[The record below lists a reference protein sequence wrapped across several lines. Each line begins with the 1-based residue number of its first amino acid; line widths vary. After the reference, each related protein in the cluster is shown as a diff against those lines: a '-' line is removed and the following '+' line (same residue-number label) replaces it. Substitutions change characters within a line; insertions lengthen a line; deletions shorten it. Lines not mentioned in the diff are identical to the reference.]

1 MERPRHA
8 LDTPIIYY
16 FSPYFSIYTPTRHF
30 SQLAVILLRFDMVLV
45 VQEKKVKKR
54 ASLSYAEKKARF
66 RSVLI

>member
-1 MERPRHA
+1 MC
-8 LDTPIIYY
+8 TPA
-16 FSPYFSIYTPTRHF
+16 RLF